1 MAATAAAAN
10 TFRGSIE
17 ADGGGA
23 ELVGGGTATARA
35 GTNGEVA
42 GRPRWLCICM
52 RIA

>member
-23 ELVGGGTATARA
+23 ELVGGGGTATAPSR
-35 GTNGEVA
+35 NK
-42 GRPRWLCICM
+42 W
-52 RIA
+52 